1 MSKPPRLNPSDLAP
15 GDLRSAQ
22 ANLSD
27 LTFHQIESTHSP
39 LFQIGYNLLA
49 ELFEP
54 HGEMESR
61 PTLEQRFAWN
71 LAPPTPPNP
80 ALHYAMI
87 LALDPYNQ
95 VAAVRDF
102 TTLVP
107 TPPQPARATVHL
119 SHLWIHPTH
128 RRTGLAGWMRAIPL
142 QNARNL
148 LEQTARPA
156 DSPITLVGEM
166 EFSDGKDEARTIRL
180 LAYERAGF
188 LKVDPQRMPYLQ
200 PDFRPPA
207 LIDSS
212 GGPQP
217 IPMSLILRRV
227 GHETQTHAPA
237 AEIRTLIHDL
247 YTIYATTFR
256 PADMAPLWEKW
267 RASST
272 LHTPISL
279 LPPTQ

>member
-1 MSKPPRLNPSDLAP
+1 MSLTPRLNPSDLAP

-95 VAAVRDF
+95 VAAVRD
-102 TTLVP
+102 
-107 TPPQPARATVHL
+107 
-119 SHLWIHPTH
+119 
-128 RRTGLAGWMRAIPL
+128 
-142 QNARNL
+142 
-148 LEQTARPA
+148 
-156 DSPITLVGEM
+156 
-166 EFSDGKDEARTIRL
+166 
-180 LAYERAGF
+180 
-188 LKVDPQRMPYLQ
+188 
-200 PDFRPPA
+200 
-207 LIDSS
+207 S
-212 GGPQP
+212 G
-217 IPMSLILRRV
+217 
-227 GHETQTHAPA
+227 
-237 AEIRTLIHDL
+237 
-247 YTIYATTFR
+247 
-256 PADMAPLWEKW
+256 
-267 RASST
+267 
-272 LHTPISL
+272 
-279 LPPTQ
+279 